1 MARADDLATEDEVR
15 EALADLARQGHLPA
29 QEEEQRQLKPGEH
42 PFPDPPPDWL
52 IIRLEKPF
60 RRLQMKSREASS
72 FVDRDAFDREIRES
86 FAEVGVVV
94 DVKWWDTN
102 IPGVYLPEVEPY
114 ALLFKPDDDP
124 DRQVHDVVN
133 DTLGLGA
140 GGVIEGDAGFLK

>member
-1 MARADDLATEDEVR
+1 MRA
-15 EALADLARQGHLPA
+15 ALADLAKQGHLP
-29 QEEEQRQLKPGEH
+29 QQGEEVRQLKPGEH

-60 RRLQMKSREASS
+60 RRLQEKSRSQKS

-102 IPGVYLPEVEPY
+102 VPGVYLPEVEPY
-114 ALLFKPDDDP
+114 ALLFEPDNDQ
-124 DRQVHDVVN
+124 DRQVHDVTN
-133 DTLGLGA
+133 DILGLGT